1 MNVAQAGLTEEQEK
15 AKKIVSAKILGVQE
29 RAEGGVHFVYVIE
42 VTNAVGDKCT
52 VFRRYRRFDALLQ
65 RLSDKV
71 LPFHKS
77 RLDRWFSHMVCVL
90 QATDDQQED
99 LPALPTKKFLG
110 RSHTRKIA
118 EERVPGITLF
128 LEKLM
133 RSPFMTDKGVVDFFT
148 PEYGDGEE
156 FTAPVPARTTPP
168 PPPSDEPRISGP
180 VRPSLP
186 LPSGAVSPPSNPKS
200 KSSGGLLAEI
210 EQRQAEG
217 TKTSTRK
224 PPPPARVGPSLT
236 PSKVPP
242 APTSAVLP
250 PPKKASATAAVVPPK
265 KPGPPRPPTGDSVST
280 LAPKGRSESA
290 VPVNELAGLLKAKQ
304 AALKPTKSASSVSSP
319 GPAAVTPNDL
329 STARLRSTF
338 SSNRGKDTETSA
350 PPSSNPYAGVV
361 LSPPGRS
368 QSMSDAEASAAPK
381 AKRPSLAAK
390 PALSAK
396 PSVLTKP
403 SSLTKSTATPK
414 PALGKPGS
422 GSSQDFASEIERLKS
437 LRKTAMEKDDDDEV
451 TRLTAAIKSAKAKA
465 EAEEAAR
472 IEAEAKAKREAEA
485 KAKREAEAK
494 AKREAE
500 AKAKRAAEAKAQ
512 SDAAAKAKAEAAAK
526 AEQEASAKAAE
537 AEAKR
542 KAEAKKR
549 ADEEAKARA
558 QAEANLKRCIVAR
571 AKAEAELERLKT
583 LRKTAI
589 ANDDD
594 DEVTRLTM
602 EIKKAKTT
610 AETASK
616 AEAEAKS
623 EMEDTEALPP
633 LPDTDGTLVCDY
645 NGVKK
650 EIPMPAT
657 SSEDLTYDL
666 LVMTVRHA
674 FVKFSIILNYKD
686 SVGDIVAIRDQED
699 LEIFLTETT
708 DHETLEF
715 VITNDGDF
723 AAYKNLITAC

>member
-1 MNVAQAGLTEEQEK
+1 MPRFVRAGLTEEQEK

-65 RLSDKV
+65 RLSDK
-71 LPFHKS
+71 
-77 RLDRWFSHMVCVL
+77 
-90 QATDDQQED
+90 ATDDQQED

-236 PSKVPP
+236 PPKVPP

-290 VPVNELAGLLKAKQ
+290 VPVNELAGLLKAKKQ

-319 GPAAVTPNDL
+319 GPAAVTANDL

-494 AKREAE
+494 AKR
-500 AKAKRAAEAKAQ
+500 AAEAKAQ

-602 EIKKAKTT
+602 EIKKAKMT

-616 AEAEAKS
+616 TEAEAKS

-633 LPDTDGTLVCDY
+633 LPDTHGTLVCDY

-657 SSEDLTYDL
+657 SSGDLTYDL

-699 LEIFLTETT
+699 LDIFLTETT